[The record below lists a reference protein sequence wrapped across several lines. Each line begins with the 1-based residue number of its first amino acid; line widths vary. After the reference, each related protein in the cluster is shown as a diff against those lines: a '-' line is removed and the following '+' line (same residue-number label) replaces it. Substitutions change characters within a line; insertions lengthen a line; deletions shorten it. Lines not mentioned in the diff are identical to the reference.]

1 MAKEPPAPYLPA
13 TYDVADIAAIQACLK
28 GEATPEQ
35 QKRAM
40 EWIMYKAA
48 NMNDLEYRTDGRDH
62 AFASGRRYVGMQIYK
77 LTVLNKGAFR

>member
-13 TYDVADIAAIQACLK
+13 TYDVADIAAIQACCV
-28 GEATPEQ
+28 GEATPQQ

-40 EWIMYKAA
+40 DWIMYKAA

-77 LTVLNKGAFR
+77 LTTLNKGAFR

>member
-1 MAKEPPAPYLPA
+1 MAKEPPVPYLPA
-13 TYDVADIAAIQACLK
+13 TYDVADIAAIQACAN
-28 GEATPEQ
+28 GDATPEQ

-62 AFASGRRYVGMQIYK
+62 AFASGRRSVGLQISK
-77 LTVLNKGAFR
+77 LISLNKGAFR

>member
-1 MAKEPPAPYLPA
+1 MAKEAPAPYLPA
-13 TYDVADIAAIQACLK
+13 TYDVADIAAIQACVN

-40 EWIMYKAA
+40 DWIMYKAA

-62 AFASGRRYVGMQIYK
+62 AFASGRRYVGMQVYK
-77 LTVLNKGAFR
+77 LTTLNKGAFR